1 VSIFFIRNEIAGCIE
16 KAYEKIG
23 LNEAARMLF
32 YESVKQM
39 KEYAQQVGSFVLKF
53 V

>member
-1 VSIFFIRNEIAGCIE
+1 MLFSCFRNEIAGCIE

-32 YESVKQM
+32 YESVKQV
-39 KEYAQQVGSFVLKF
+39 KEYAEQVLNYPFIV
-53 V
+53 